1 MGKILYVFGTA
12 LVILAA
18 HGPKFLSRT
27 FPLYLLTS
35 KASSRQVAHKA
46 PTRSLHRSL
55 SWAIFV
61 ASPQVRPSLPL
72 ISASTDRLHVDLGL
86 PRLRFPSGIQYRASL
101 VMLLLGFLKTWPI
114 QFHLLVPTSAMMSSW
129 LDLSLVLLLL
139 TFMGHR
145 IRRIILQ
152 HLCMNT
158 LSLFFISFEIFQHS
172 EPEKYRLNVRVEE
185 L

>member
-1 MGKILYVFGTA
+1 MGKILHVFGTA

-27 FPLYLLTS
+27 FPLNYLLTS
-35 KASSRQVAHKA
+35 EASSRQVAHKA

-55 SWAIFV
+55 SWPIFV

-72 ISASTDRLHVDLGL
+72 ISTSTDRLHVDLGL

-114 QFHLLVPTSAMMSSW
+114 QFHLLVAWHQP
-129 LDLSLVLLLL
+129 
-139 TFMGHR
+139 
-145 IRRIILQ
+145 
-152 HLCMNT
+152 
-158 LSLFFISFEIFQHS
+158 
-172 EPEKYRLNVRVEE
+172 
-185 L
+185 